1 MRSMSVV
8 TTRGSASQR
17 TSTTLS
23 LACELFI
30 TASIFLLAVMSTS
43 CNMFQAGTHTP
54 PTNAVTISV
63 APGNTTVGSGN
74 SLQFTATV
82 TNTTNQES
90 TWWASAGKISASGM
104 FTAPTVT
111 SNKSITIIA
120 VSQADNTKQATA
132 KIIVTPANMALAV
145 QTSALPSV
153 TPGAA
158 YLEALIATGGEAPYH
173 WSLAAGTLPQGI
185 QIGSTNGAIGGTTS
199 APGSF
204 SFTVTATDAAS
215 HTASRV
221 LTLTVASQ
229 IAPLSVQTTSLPS
242 ATAGT
247 SYVDVLSASG
257 GEAPYHWSVGAGAL
271 PGGIQVNA
279 SSGAIAG
286 TTSASGSFSFTVVAT
301 DATSHTASRQLTLSV
316 ASQIAPLSV
325 QTSSLPG
332 ATAGASYVDILSA
345 SGGETP
351 YHWSLSAG
359 ALPGG
364 IQLNASSGAI
374 GGTTSASGSFSFTV
388 TATDAA
394 SHTASRQLTLA
405 VASQI
410 APLSVQTSSLPGA
423 TAGTSYFTNLAA
435 SGGQAPY
442 HWSLSAGALPGGIQL
457 NASSGAISGT
467 TSASGSFSFT
477 VLATDAASRTATR
490 QLALGVAKQSVPLAV
505 QTSTLPDATAGTPYQ
520 QTLAASGGQTPYQ
533 WNVTAGTLPQ
543 GIQLDSSTGAV
554 SGTTNLTGSFS
565 FTATAT
571 DAASQSAS
579 RQLTLVALAGE
590 DMPLVPSAFFGL
602 QSKATGGTYPTVSFG
617 SYRLWDTDVAWDV
630 LNPAPGTYNF
640 APIDGILTQLKTHG
654 MSDGIAYTFGLVPN
668 WASSAPTDTTCDLVT
683 PGGCDLPTDLNS
695 DGSGTDQ
702 TFINFVQN
710 IAQHANSPTYLETH
724 AHIKY
729 WEPWNEWYRDP
740 VLSPYDQGCIA
751 AQNCSIRATYAQM
764 VRMTE
769 DLRCVITGNGSVN
782 GVPCARTAIDPS
794 AKILT
799 PASHGR
805 TSFGAS
811 VMENFLHCDSKPP
824 TTSGCTTGDR
834 GRNAI
839 DVLNFHFYAM
849 LSETAE
855 EIPFHVA
862 NIKAGLRSADLA
874 AMPLWSGEGG
884 WGFDTSLPDPDL
896 QEAFLVRYFL
906 LGWSSGISQM
916 SWYEFENNEWGTLY
930 APQRNGSLTQA
941 GLAYQQV
948 YGWLTG
954 NSMPQA
960 CTGPTYP
967 AQGVWTCAITKPDGT
982 HMLAVWDSSQSCT
995 NGVCSTSLYS
1005 QNPIYSSYM
1014 SLNGSKAAVT
1024 HGSVPIGVKPILL
1037 IQ

>member
-23 LACELFI
+23 LACELFV
-30 TASIFLLAVMSTS
+30 TASVFLFAALSTS
-43 CNMFQAGTHTP
+43 CSMFQAGTHTP
-54 PTNAVTISV
+54 PPTSAVTISV
-63 APGNTTVGSGN
+63 TPGNTTVLSGN
-74 SLQFTATV
+74 SQQFTATV
-82 TNTTNQES
+82 TNTANQAS
-90 TWWASAGKISASGM
+90 TWWASAGKISANGM

-111 SNKSITIIA
+111 SNTPVTITA
-120 VSQADNTKQATA
+120 VSQADSSKQATA
-132 KIIVTPANMALAV
+132 KLIVTPAGLPLAV
-145 QTSALPSV
+145 QTSALPSA
-153 TPGAA
+153 TAGSS
-158 YLEALIATGGEAPYH
+158 YLEALI
-173 WSLAAGTLPQGI
+173 
-185 QIGSTNGAIGGTTS
+185 
-199 APGSF
+199 
-204 SFTVTATDAAS
+204 
-215 HTASRV
+215 
-221 LTLTVASQ
+221 
-229 IAPLSVQTTSLPS
+229 
-242 ATAGT
+242 
-247 SYVDVLSASG
+247 ASG
-257 GEAPYHWSVGAGAL
+257 GEAPYHWSLTAGAL
-271 PGGIQVNA
+271 PAGIQIE
-279 SSGAIAG
+279 STSGAIGG
-286 TTSASGSFSFTVVAT
+286 TASASGSFSFTVVAT
-301 DATSHTASRQLTLSV
+301 DAVSHTASRQLTLTVS
-316 ASQIAPLSV
+316 SQIPPLSV
-325 QTSSLPG
+325 QTSSLP
-332 ATAGASYVDILSA
+332 
-345 SGGETP
+345 
-351 YHWSLSAG
+351 
-359 ALPGG
+359 
-364 IQLNASSGAI
+364 N
-374 GGTTSASGSFSFTV
+374 
-388 TATDAA
+388 
-394 SHTASRQLTLA
+394 
-405 VASQI
+405 
-410 APLSVQTSSLPGA
+410 A
-423 TAGTSYFTNLAA
+423 TAGTSYLGNLAA
-435 SGGQAPY
+435 TGGEAPY
-442 HWSLSAGALPGGIQL
+442 HWSVTAGALPEGIQL
-457 NASSGAISGT
+457 NATSGAISGT
-467 TSASGSFSFT
+467 PSASGSFSFT
-477 VLATDAASRTATR
+477 VLATDSASHTATR
-490 QLALGVAKQSVPLAV
+490 ALALGVAKQSVPLAV
-505 QTSTLPDATAGTPYQ
+505 QTSTLPDATAGTAYL

-533 WNVTAGTLPQ
+533 WNVTAGSLPQ

-554 SGTTNLTGSFS
+554 SGTTNLSGSFS

-571 DAASQSAS
+571 DAASHSAN

-590 DMPLVPSAFFGL
+590 DLPLVPSTFFGL

-617 SYRLWDTDVAWDV
+617 SYRLWDTDVAWDA

-640 APIDGILTQLKTHG
+640 TSIDSILTQLKTHG
-654 MSDGIAYTFGLVPN
+654 ISEGISYTFGLVPN
-668 WASSAPTDTTCDLVT
+668 WASSAPTDATCDLLT

-702 TFINFVQN
+702 TFINFVQS
-710 IAQHANSPTYLETH
+710 IAQHVNSAAYLQTH

-740 VLSPYDQGCIA
+740 VLSPYNQGCIA
-751 AQNCSIRATYAQM
+751 AQNCSVRATYAQM

-769 DLRCVITGNGSVN
+769 DLRCVITGKGSVN
-782 GVPCARTAIDPS
+782 GVACARTAIDPS

-824 TTSGCTTGDR
+824 TTAGCTTGDR

-855 EIPFHVA
+855 EIPFHVS
-862 NIKAGLRSADLA
+862 NIKAGLRSVDLA
-874 AMPLWSGEGG
+874 ALPLWSGEGG

-930 APQRNGSLTQA
+930 APQTHGSLTQA

-960 CTGPTYP
+960 CTGPPYP
-967 AQGVWTCAITKPDGT
+967 AQGVWTCAIAKPDGT
-982 HMLAVWDSSQSCT
+982 HMLAVWDSSQSCS

-1024 HGSVPIGVKPILL
+1024 RGSVSIGAKPILL